1 MPISQGQVDALNDKY
16 KNATPQQL
24 MTGVLTEDFPGQVSL
39 VSSFGTESAVLLHMA
54 SQIDKTVD
62 VVFINTGKLFGET
75 MKYKNKLVEQLGLSH
90 VRAIMPKPALLDQN
104 DPRGVLWSQNADRCC
119 YTRKVEPMQRAL
131 KNVNIWISG
140 RKGFHGAGRE
150 ALPLFELV
158 EGRIKIN
165 PLAKWS
171 KTDLDAYFE
180 SYALPKH
187 PLEADGYLSV
197 GCMPC
202 TTPVSDGE
210 DMRAGRWRGSDKTE
224 CGIHMPVG
232 QPGRRS
238 ILPAARRGAA

>member
-16 KNATPQQL
+16 RNATPQELIQGIL
-24 MTGVLTEDFPGQVSL
+24 EVDFPGQVSL

-54 SQIDKTVD
+54 AQVDPDVD
-62 VVFINTGKLFGET
+62 VIFINTGKLFGET
-75 MKYKNKLVEQLGLSH
+75 IRYKNKLSEQVGLRN

-104 DPRGVLWSQNADRCC
+104 DSKGILWSQNADRCC

-140 RKGFHGAGRE
+140 RKGFHGGGR
-150 ALPLFELV
+150 AKLPLFELV
-158 EGRIKIN
+158 EGRIKVN
-165 PLAKWS
+165 PLAGWQKE
-171 KTDLDAYFE
+171 DLDAYFE

-187 PLEADGYLSV
+187 PLEADGYLSI

-202 TTPVSDGE
+202 TTPVADGE
-210 DMRAGRWRGSDKTE
+210 DARAGRWRGSDKAE
-224 CGIHMPVG
+224 CGIHMPIG

-238 ILPAARRGAA
+238 ILPAR